1 MAQNGAGPIPANST
15 TLRPTSG
22 PEAGFSGAESGLDG
36 TEVGLDGAEVPLDEP
51 ESGLEFST
59 VMV

>member
-22 PEAGFSGAESGLDG
+22 PEAGFSGAEAGLDG
-36 TEVGLDGAEVPLDEP
+36 IEVPLDEP
-51 ESGLEFST
+51 EAGLEFST